1 MRHNLI
7 HFSTVTEGKFIISLR
22 PGVLDEDLWPDAP
35 LAAALLDGDDAV
47 PPADAVVGLVADV
60 RRLRRG
66 ARVAPDGV
74 RLARR
79 QAKLLWGNLC

>member
-1 MRHNLI
+1 MA
-7 HFSTVTEGKFIISLR
+7 EEKFMISLGAR
-22 PGVLDEDLWPDAP
+22 VLDEDLWPDAP

-47 PPADAVVGLVADV
+47 LPADAVVGLVADV

-79 QAKLLWGNLC
+79 QAKLLWECHVEIMT

>member
-1 MRHNLI
+1 MA
-7 HFSTVTEGKFIISLR
+7 EDKFIISLGA
-22 PGVLDEDLWPDAP
+22 GVLDEDLWPDAP

-47 PPADAVVGLVADV
+47 LPADAVVGLVADV

-79 QAKLLWGNLC
+79 QAKLLWRNLC